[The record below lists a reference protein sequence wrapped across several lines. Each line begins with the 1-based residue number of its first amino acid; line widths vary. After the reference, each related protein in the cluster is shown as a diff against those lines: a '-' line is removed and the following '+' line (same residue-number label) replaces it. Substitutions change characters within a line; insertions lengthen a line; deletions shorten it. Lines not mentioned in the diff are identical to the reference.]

1 MQAIRICG
9 VIHSMDRGNALDP
22 YSYKPALMKVFM
34 TNETLSLSAIAS
46 TCGSKL
52 VEAKGFETKRQ
63 ACLEAVNAGVIQLH
77 KAKAKVGQNKK
88 CSIAT
93 SFYDALVQ
101 GGLGK
106 GTAAN
111 YLSTFRKAVAEGKPV
126 KEWNPAQSKA
136 KAKGAKGSKAKG
148 KKEFSDLF
156 RPAFNHDTGNSF
168 MALCKMIEKD
178 YKDDK
183 IKTLYAG
190 FVDYFKAEGDE
201 IAE

>member
-1 MQAIRICG
+1 
-9 VIHSMDRGNALDP
+9 
-22 YSYKPALMKVFM
+22 M

-46 TCGSKL
+46 ACGSKL
-52 VEAKGFETKRQ
+52 VEAKGFEAKRQ
-63 ACLEAVNAGVIQLH
+63 ACLEEVNAGVMQLS

-111 YLSTFRKAVAEGKPV
+111 YLSTFRKAVHEGKPV
-126 KEWNPAQSKA
+126 KEWNPAQSKGKGKGKGGA
-136 KAKGAKGSKAKG
+136 KSKGSKA
-148 KKEFSDLF
+148 FADLF
-156 RPAFNHDTGNSF
+156 RPAFNHDAGKSF
-168 MALCKMIEKD
+168 QVLCAEIEVR
-178 YKDDK
+178 YQNDD
-183 IKTLYAG
+183 LENFYDA
-190 FVDYFKAEGDE
+190 FVDFFKAEGDD

>member
-1 MQAIRICG
+1 
-9 VIHSMDRGNALDP
+9 MDRGNALDT

-34 TNETLSLSAIAS
+34 TNETLSLSAVAS

-52 VEAKGFETKRQ
+52 VEAKGFEAKRQ
-63 ACLEAVNAGVIQLH
+63 ACLEEVNAGVMQLS

-88 CSIAT
+88 CSIA
-93 SFYDALVQ
+93 SAFYDALVN

-136 KAKGAKGSKAKG
+136 KGKPSAKGAKG
-148 KKEFSDLF
+148 KKEFADKLATAFRDSEFEGFINDLE
-156 RPAFNHDTGNSF
+156 NSF
-168 MALCKMIEKD
+168 HN
-178 YKDDK
+178 
-183 IKTLYAG
+183 
-190 FVDYFKAEGDE
+190 DE
-201 IAE
+201 IETLIEGVKSFLEASGIELK

>member
-1 MQAIRICG
+1 
-9 VIHSMDRGNALDP
+9 
-22 YSYKPALMKVFM
+22 MKVFM

-52 VEAKGFETKRQ
+52 VEAKGFEDKRQ
-63 ACLEAVNAGVIQLH
+63 ACLEAVNAGVMQLS

-93 SFYDALVQ
+93 CFYDALVQ

-136 KAKGAKGSKAKG
+136 KASSKASAKGAKG
-148 KKEFSDLF
+148 KKEFADKLATAYRDAEFEGFINDLE
-156 RPAFNHDTGNSF
+156 NSF
-168 MALCKMIEKD
+168 HN
-178 YKDDK
+178 
-183 IKTLYAG
+183 
-190 FVDYFKAEGDE
+190 DE
-201 IAE
+201 IETLLEGVKSYLEASGIKL

>member
-1 MQAIRICG
+1 
-9 VIHSMDRGNALDP
+9 
-22 YSYKPALMKVFM
+22 M

-46 TCGSKL
+46 ACGSKL
-52 VEAKGFETKRQ
+52 VEAKGFEAKRQ
-63 ACLEAVNAGVIQLH
+63 ACLDEVNAGVMKLS

-126 KEWNPAQSKA
+126 KEWNPAQSKK
-136 KAKGAKGSKAKG
+136 KAGATGTKGAKG

-156 RPAFNHDTGNSF
+156 RPAFNHDKGNSF
-168 MALCKMIEKD
+168 LALCKMIEKD

-183 IKTLYAG
+183 IKTMYAG
-190 FVDYFKAEGDE
+190 FVDYFKSEGDE

>member
-1 MQAIRICG
+1 
-9 VIHSMDRGNALDP
+9 MDRGNALDP

-52 VEAKGFETKRQ
+52 VEAKGFEAKRQ
-63 ACLEAVNAGVIQLH
+63 ACLEEVNAGVMKLA

-126 KEWNPAQSKA
+126 KEWNPAQSKGKA
-136 KAKGAKGSKAKG
+136 SAGSSAKGTKG
-148 KKEFSDLF
+148 KKEFADLF
-156 RPAFNHDTGNSF
+156 RPAFNHDKGNSF

>member
-1 MQAIRICG
+1 
-9 VIHSMDRGNALDP
+9 
-22 YSYKPALMKVFM
+22 M
-34 TNETLSLSAIAS
+34 TNETLSLSAIAAA
-46 TCGSKL
+46 CGAKL
-52 VEAKGFETKRQ
+52 VEAKGFEAKRL
-63 ACLEAVNAGVIQLH
+63 ACLDAVNVGVIQLF
-77 KAKAKVGQNKK
+77 KAKAKIGQNKK
-88 CSIAT
+88 CSMAT
-93 SFYDALVQ
+93 SFYDSLIQ

-111 YLSTFRKAVAEGKPV
+111 YLSTFRKAVHEGKPV
-126 KEWNPAQSKA
+126 KEWNPAQSKKKPSA
-136 KAKGAKGSKAKG
+136 GSSGTKG
-148 KKEFSDLF
+148 KKEFADLF

>member
-1 MQAIRICG
+1 
-9 VIHSMDRGNALDP
+9 
-22 YSYKPALMKVFM
+22 MKVYM
-34 TNETLSLSAIAS
+34 TNETLSLASIAS
-46 TCGSKL
+46 TCGVQL
-52 VEAKGFETKRQ
+52 VEAKGFEAKRQ
-63 ACLEAVNAGVIQLH
+63 ACLEAVNAGVMKLN

-93 SFYDALVQ
+93 AFYDALVN

-111 YLSTFRKAVAEGKPV
+111 YLSTFRKAVHEGKPV
-126 KEWNPAQSKA
+126 KEWNPAQSKKKPSA
-136 KAKGAKGSKAKG
+136 GSSGTKG
-148 KKEFSDLF
+148 KKEFADLF
-156 RPAFNHDTGNSF
+156 RPAFNHDKGNSF
-168 MALCKMIEKD
+168 LALCKMLEKD

-190 FVDYFKAEGDE
+190 FVDYFKSEGDE